1 VQPKYDDRITLE
13 TELGSKNPKS
23 KKKRDKRRKER
34 KKEKRP
40 GRQNAKTYNSGYSL
54 VVTDPTTNPPI

>member
-1 VQPKYDDRITLE
+1 LE